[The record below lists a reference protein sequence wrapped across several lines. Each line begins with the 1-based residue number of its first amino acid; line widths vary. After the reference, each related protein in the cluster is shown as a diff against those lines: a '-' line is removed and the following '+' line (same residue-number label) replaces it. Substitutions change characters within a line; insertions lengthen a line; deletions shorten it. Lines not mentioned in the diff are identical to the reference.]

1 MLSSSGGLWKS
12 KTEKGKWRENVDC
25 LLYSDNC
32 RARWKVVIGGK

>member
-12 KTEKGKWRENVDC
+12 ETVKGKWRENVDC